1 MNLPARPDISGAEKE
16 PLLTVA
22 DRVHKL
28 LDRLTPAEH
37 KAARV
42 LLDNYPLIGLES
54 LGKVAAGAKV
64 SHPTV
69 LRFVNKLGYDGY
81 PAFQSALR
89 AELKSRLQ
97 SPLSK
102 RSTYGLRGDAPD
114 FLQNFADAVCS
125 NVQQGIGSL
134 PRQQFENV
142 LAMLADPSQPIY
154 LLGGRITDAI
164 AQYFYM
170 HLRVL
175 RSGVNQITG
184 PSISWPDYLVD
195 LDSTK
200 RLIVFDVRRY
210 QPDVVQFAQEAARR
224 DCHVVLFT
232 DQWLSP
238 IASVAKDVF
247 IAHIDVPSNWDS
259 MSAMMAQV
267 EALIAALNY
276 RDWPRLEP
284 RMQEHEAV
292 RMHYQRVIK
301 PPS

>member
-1 MNLPARPDISGAEKE
+1 VNLPARPDVSGAEKE

-54 LGKVAAGAKV
+54 LGKVAASAKV

-89 AELKSRLQ
+89 TELKSRLQ

-102 RSTYGLRGDAPD
+102 KTKHDLRGDAPD
-114 FLQNFADAVCS
+114 FLQNFADTICS

-134 PRQQFENV
+134 PRQQFESV
-142 LAMLADPSQPIY
+142 LAMLADPSQSIY

-184 PSISWPDYLVD
+184 PSISWPDYLFD

-210 QPDVVQFAQEAARR
+210 QPDVIQFAQEAARR
-224 DCHVVLFT
+224 DCRVVLFT

-292 RMHYQRVIK
+292 RMHYQQIMK